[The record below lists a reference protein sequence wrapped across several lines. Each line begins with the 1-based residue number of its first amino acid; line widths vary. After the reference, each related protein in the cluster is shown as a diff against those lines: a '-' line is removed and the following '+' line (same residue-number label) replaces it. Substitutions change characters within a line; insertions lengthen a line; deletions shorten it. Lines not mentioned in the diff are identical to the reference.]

1 MTTAVTVV
9 VAIALLAALFMS
21 VWFMARPLALLLAAI
36 VIANAIAP
44 VIGLWE
50 RVLPAAWAIA
60 ASYFLVLAAIVGVI
74 ALVVPPLVEEARE
87 VIVAAPSLLAALS
100 GWVDRLI
107 PGGAEAIEGALTPVP
122 SRLGALLI
130 EAPLA
135 LADGLVEAV
144 LVVVMAVYCS
154 FASDDLRRHALT
166 LVPTHL
172 RDEAA
177 EVAAEVVE
185 TIGGYLRARIVVGVI
200 VGTIVY
206 AGLRVLGVE
215 HAGVLALLVGVGE
228 LVPYLGP
235 SAATIPAL
243 MVVLPTSPLLAVG
256 VLLFYIVVQ
265 QLKSYL
271 LVPTIVRR
279 QVDIPPLLVIFALV
293 VGTSTGGAVGA
304 VVAPPFAGAL
314 RVVFLR
320 VVMPPLRRWAD
331 NSRLGEGRANQLAHS
346 EPPARQELATDRPP
360 VQEPRQR

>member
-1 MTTAVTVV
+1 VLVLGAAHNRLLLGSYQRPVNTAVTVV
-9 VAIALLAALFMS
+9 VAIALLAALFMA

-36 VIANAIAP
+36 VLANAIAP

-50 RVLPAAWAIA
+50 RVLPESWAIA
-60 ASYFLVLAAIVGVI
+60 ASYFLILTAIVGVI

-87 VIVAAPSLLAALS
+87 AIVAVPSLLAALS
-100 GWVDRLI
+100 GWVDRLV
-107 PGGAEAIEGALTPVP
+107 PGGAEAIEGALTPML

-144 LVVVMAVYCS
+144 LVFMMAVYWS

-177 EVAAEVVE
+177 EVAAEVFG

-206 AGLRVLGVE
+206 VGLRVLGVE
-215 HAGVLALLVGVGE
+215 YAGVLALLVGVGE

-243 MVVLPTSPLLAVG
+243 MVVLPTSSLLALG

-271 LVPTIVRR
+271 LVPTIVQRR
-279 QVDIPPLLVIFALV
+279 ADIPPLLVIFALV
-293 VGTSTGGAVGA
+293 VGTSTGGAIGA

-314 RVVFLR
+314 RVVLVR
-320 VVMPPLRRWAD
+320 VVLPPLRRWAD
-331 NSRLGEGRANQLAHS
+331 NSRLGDGRTNQ
-346 EPPARQELATDRPP
+346 
-360 VQEPRQR
+360 